1 MATFLHNLMEGLRGR
16 EKFLEQKM
24 SDIIAKKKA
33 DEPYSVKYD
42 SLQRELRDFRDKIAE
57 LQESGKEY
65 DEHFERKIK
74 DDHRQ
79 LEIKIETWAKSFN
92 EKSEE

>member
-16 EKFLEQKM
+16 EKFLEDQLSTIKERKAEDQYVQEYKDLQKDL
-24 SDIIAKKKA
+24 SSFKTR
-33 DEPYSVKYD
+33 V
-42 SLQRELRDFRDKIAE
+42 AE
-57 LQESGKEY
+57 LQAEGKDF

-79 LEIKIETWAKSFN
+79 LEVRIDTWSKTTAA
-92 EKSEE
+92 